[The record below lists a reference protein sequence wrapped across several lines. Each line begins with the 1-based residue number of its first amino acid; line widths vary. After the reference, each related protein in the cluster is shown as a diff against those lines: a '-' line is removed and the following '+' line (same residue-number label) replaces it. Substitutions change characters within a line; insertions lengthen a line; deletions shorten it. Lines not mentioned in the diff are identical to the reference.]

1 MPPAPPAASGS
12 PSPFRRLA
20 GWLTRRSRVVILA
33 FLLVSLAAG
42 AYAASVASRLRS
54 AGLEAPESESNRVA
68 SVLFERL
75 GFGQPDVVAILRTPG
90 ESVRDSAFATRV
102 LDALEALH
110 EDEGVATALSY
121 YNTGLESLV
130 SHDGE
135 QTVVVIDLAGSAA
148 EAIDTLG
155 RIEPVLREIGAELE
169 IGGLVA
175 AELLGQE
182 IAARDIARA
191 ERLALPFAALL
202 TLLFFRSAVAAL
214 LPVVIGAFSLAS
226 TTALIGLLAHFMD
239 VSVFALTV
247 GTFLGLG
254 LSLDYSLLV
263 VQRFRDEL
271 ASGSAPREA
280 AASMLDTA
288 GRAVW
293 VSALTVAVSVAVL
306 AVVPVPLLRGVGLGG
321 VLAVATAAVGA
332 LVLLPAVLGWLGP
345 GVDRWPITRRKPATG
360 PSPLWLRISEISLR
374 HPWMT
379 AGACIALLVTLA
391 LPGARMKGV
400 LPDARIFPADAAVRQ
415 VEERLADPKVFDQA
429 GTWAIQ
435 VLIEADSPV
444 LEISELRTVH
454 GFLRELRR
462 VAGSDNVQT
471 PLNQLDPERMS
482 EAQIRSRAAKPDV
495 EIPLAHTVDREIAL
509 VTVPC
514 GESWRSPRAVEL
526 VKAIR
531 ALPHPPNLRVS
542 VGGPTAYQLD
552 VRETLSQWGRR
563 VALLV
568 VAWNLLVLLHGFRS
582 VLVPVKAVV
591 MNLLSLGASYGLL
604 VWAFQDAHLA
614 RLLRFEPP
622 GGVDPTIPVVMFAV
636 VFGLSM
642 DYEVFL
648 LSRIQEE
655 YRKHGDNRRSIAY
668 GLAHTG
674 RIVSSAAAI
683 LIVVIGAFATGYI
696 IYVKEVGVGVAA
708 AILLD
713 VTVVRALLV
722 PATMRLL
729 GNWNWWAPSWLGGLP
744 PPEGSSQPDPGHTPV
759 AADGGARRS

>member
-12 PSPFRRLA
+12 PPALRRLG
-20 GWLTRRSRVVILA
+20 GWLSRSHRGVALA
-33 FLLVSLAAG
+33 FALVSLAAG
-42 AYAASVASRLRS
+42 IYAATVASTLRS
-54 AGLEAPESESNRVA
+54 AGLEAPGSESSRVA
-68 SVLFERL
+68 EVLFERL

-90 ESVRDSAFATRV
+90 ESVRDSGFATQV

-130 SHDGE
+130 SLDAQE
-135 QTVVVIDLAGSAA
+135 TVVVIDLAGSAA
-148 EAIDTLG
+148 DAIETLA
-155 RIEPVLREIGAELE
+155 RIEPILRGIDAEVE

-191 ERLALPFAALL
+191 ERLALPFAGLL
-202 TLLFFRSAVAAL
+202 TLVFFRSAVAAL
-214 LPVVIGAFSLAS
+214 LPVLIGAWSLAA
-226 TTALIGLLAHFMD
+226 TTALIGLLAAFMD

-263 VQRFRDEL
+263 VQRFREEL
-271 ASGSAPREA
+271 AGGSAPAEA
-280 AASMLDTA
+280 VATTLDTA

-306 AVVPVPLLRGVGLGG
+306 VVVPVPLLRGVGLGG
-321 VLAVATAAVGA
+321 VLAVATAAFGA
-332 LVLLPAVLGWLGP
+332 LLLLPAALAWLGP
-345 GVDRWPITRRKPATG
+345 RIDRGRVVRRPPPTG
-360 PSPLWLRISEISLR
+360 PSLLWLRISEISLR
-374 HPWMT
+374 HPWTT
-379 AGACIALLVTLA
+379 AGACIALLVSLA
-391 LPGARMKGV
+391 LPGTRMQSV
-400 LPDARIFPADAAVRQ
+400 LPDARILPVDSAVRK
-415 VEERLADPKVFDQA
+415 VEERLADPVVFDQA

-435 VLIEADSPV
+435 VLIEADAPV
-444 LEISELRTVH
+444 LETHQLHFVH
-454 GFLRELRR
+454 AFLRELRR

-471 PLNQLDPERMS
+471 PLNELDPARLTES
-482 EAQIRSRAAKPDV
+482 ELRSRAAKPDV

-514 GESWRSPRAVEL
+514 GDSWRSQQAVRL

-531 ALPHPPNLRVS
+531 ALPHPNLRVS
-542 VGGPTAYQLD
+542 VGGPTAYQVD
-552 VRETLSQWGRR
+552 VRETLAEWGRR

-568 VAWNLLVLLHGFRS
+568 VVWNLVVLLHGFRS
-582 VLVPVKAVV
+582 LLVPLKAAA
-591 MNLLSLGASYGLL
+591 MNLLSLAASYGFL
-604 VWAFQDAHLA
+604 VWAFQDAQLA
-614 RLLRFEPP
+614 PLLRFEPP
-622 GGVDPTIPVVMFAV
+622 GGIDPTIPVVMFAV

-642 DYEVFL
+642 DYEIFL

-655 YRKHGDNRRSIAY
+655 WRKHGDNRRSIAH

-683 LIVVIGAFATGYI
+683 LIVVIGAFATGYLV
-696 IYVKEVGVGVAA
+696 YVKEVGVGVAA

-729 GNWNWWAPSWLGGLP
+729 GSWNWWAPSWLGGLP
-744 PPEGSSQPDPGHTPV
+744 PPAAESLAAGDPTP
-759 AADGGARRS
+759 AATSGGARPG

>member
-1 MPPAPPAASGS
+1 MPPALPAASGS

-20 GWLTRRSRVVILA
+20 AWLTRRRRPVVLA
-33 FLLVSLAAG
+33 FVLVSVAAG
-42 AYAASVASRLRS
+42 VYAASVASRLRS

-68 SVLFERL
+68 SILFERL
-75 GFGQPDVVAILRTPG
+75 GFGQPDVVVILHTPG
-90 ESVRDSAFATRV
+90 ESVRDSGFATRV

-130 SHDGE
+130 SLDGE

-148 EAIDTLG
+148 EAIETLG
-155 RIEPVLREIGAELE
+155 RVEPVLREIGAELE

-202 TLLFFRSAVAAL
+202 TLVFFRSVVAAL
-214 LPVVIGAFSLAS
+214 LPVLIGAWSLAA
-226 TTALIGLLAHFMD
+226 TTALIGLLAAFMD

-271 ASGSAPREA
+271 AGGAAPPEA
-280 AASMLDTA
+280 VATMLDTA

-306 AVVPVPLLRGVGLGG
+306 VVVPVPLLRGVGLGG
-321 VLAVATAAVGA
+321 VLAVATAAFGA
-332 LVLLPAVLGWLGP
+332 LVLLPAALAWLGP
-345 GVDRWPITRRKPATG
+345 RIDRWSVTRGKPRTG
-360 PSPLWLRISEISLR
+360 PSPLWLGISEISLR
-374 HPWMT
+374 HPWTT
-379 AGACIALLVTLA
+379 AGACIALLVGLA

-400 LPDARIFPADAAVRQ
+400 LPDARIFPVESAVRR
-415 VEERLADPKVFDQA
+415 VEERLADPAVFDQA

-435 VLIEADSPV
+435 VLVEADRPV
-444 LEISELRTVH
+444 LETQQLRFVH
-454 GFLRELRR
+454 AFLRELRR

-471 PLNQLDPERMS
+471 PLNQLDPERMT

-509 VTVPC
+509 ITVPC

-531 ALPHPPNLRVS
+531 ALPRSNLRVS
-542 VGGPTAYQLD
+542 VGGPTAYQVD
-552 VRETLSQWGRR
+552 VRETLSEWGRR
-563 VALLV
+563 VAVLV
-568 VAWNLLVLLHGFRS
+568 VVWNLLVLLHGFRS
-582 VLVPVKAVV
+582 VLVPVKAAV
-591 MNLLSLGASYGLL
+591 MNLLSLAASYGFL

-614 RLLRFEPP
+614 RILRFEPP
-622 GGVDPTIPVVMFAV
+622 GGIDPTIPVVMFAV

-674 RIVSSAAAI
+674 RIVTSAAAI
-683 LIVVIGAFATGYI
+683 LIVVIGAFATGYLV
-696 IYVKEVGVGVAA
+696 YVKEVGVGVAA

-713 VTVVRALLV
+713 VSVVRALLV
-722 PATMRLL
+722 PATMRLM
-729 GNWNWWAPSWLGGLP
+729 GSWNWWAPSWLGGLP
-744 PPEGSSQPDPGHTPV
+744 PPEAAPHPD
-759 AADGGARRS
+759 AAHSPIATGGGARRG

>member
-12 PSPFRRLA
+12 PRSLRRLA
-20 GWLTRRSRVVILA
+20 SWLARRSRPVVLV
-33 FLLVSLAAG
+33 FLVVSLAAG
-42 AYAASVASRLRS
+42 VYAASVASRLRS

-68 SVLFERL
+68 AVLFERL
-75 GFGQPDVVAILRTPG
+75 GFGQPDVVAILHTPG
-90 ESVRDSAFATRV
+90 ESVRDSLFVTRV

-130 SHDGE
+130 SLDGE
-135 QTVVVIDLAGSAA
+135 QTVVIIDLAGSAA
-148 EAIDTLG
+148 DAIETLD
-155 RIEPVLREIGAELE
+155 RIEPVLSEIGAELE

-191 ERLALPFAALL
+191 ERLALPLAALL
-202 TLLFFRSAVAAL
+202 TLVFFRSAVAAL
-214 LPVVIGAFSLAS
+214 LPVLIGAWSLAA
-226 TTALIGLLAHFMD
+226 TTALIGLLAAFMD

-271 ASGSAPREA
+271 AAGWPPAEA
-280 AASMLDTA
+280 AATMLDTA

-306 AVVPVPLLRGVGLGG
+306 VVVPVPLLRGVGLGG
-321 VLAVATAAVGA
+321 VLAVATAAFGA
-332 LVLLPAVLGWLGP
+332 LVLLPAALVWLGP
-345 GVDRWPITRRKPATG
+345 RVDRWPLFRRKPATG

-374 HPWMT
+374 HPWTT
-379 AGACIALLVTLA
+379 AGACIALLLTLA

-400 LPDARIFPADAAVRQ
+400 LPDARIFPADAAVRR
-415 VEERLADPKVFDQA
+415 VEERLADPAVFDQA

-435 VLIEADSPV
+435 VLVEADEPL
-444 LEISELRTVH
+444 LETRQLRFVH

-462 VAGSDNVQT
+462 IAGSDNVQT
-471 PLNQLDPERMS
+471 PLNQLDPGRMT

-509 VTVPC
+509 VTVPS
-514 GESWRSPRAVEL
+514 GESWRSQRAVEL

-531 ALPHPPNLRVS
+531 ELPHSNLRIS

-552 VRETLSQWGRR
+552 VRETLSEWGRR
-563 VALLV
+563 VAVLV
-568 VAWNLLVLLHGFRS
+568 VAWNLLVLLYGFRS
-582 VLVPVKAVV
+582 LLVPLKAVV
-591 MNLLSLGASYGLL
+591 MNLLSLAASYGFL

-614 RLLRFEPP
+614 GILGFDPP
-622 GGVDPTIPVVMFAV
+622 GGIDPTIPVVMLAV

-642 DYEVFL
+642 DYEIFL

-655 YRKHGDNRRSIAY
+655 YRKDGDNRRSIAY

-722 PATMRLL
+722 PATMRLM
-729 GNWNWWAPSWLGGLP
+729 GNWNWWAPGWLGGLP
-744 PPEGSSQPDPGHTPV
+744 PPAAEAPAGDATRV
-759 AADGGARRS
+759 ATGCSVRRG